1 MSRWKVMKNHFV
13 GDWSVY
19 HTSTGGVSG
28 EPWKRIS
35 QWFDTWRE
43 AMDYADRMARTRE
56 VVLPRIKECGNRVPG
71 ALGIR
76 LGWEYMAMD
85 RDALAF
91 WVEDEGS
98 DVIYVQLDELR
109 PLAAALLALDEEM
122 ERP

>member
-1 MSRWKVMKNHFV
+1 MSKWIVKKKSFGIGWRAWPDVDDYWAGFR
-13 GDWSVY
+13 Y
-19 HTSTGGVSG
+19 F
-28 EPWKRIS
+28 R
-35 QWFDTWRE
+35 TWRE
-43 AMDYADRMARTRE
+43 AMDYADRMSRTRE

-98 DVIYVQLDELR
+98 DFIHVQPDELR
-109 PLAAALLALDEEM
+109 PLALALLAMDEEV
-122 ERP
+122 EQA